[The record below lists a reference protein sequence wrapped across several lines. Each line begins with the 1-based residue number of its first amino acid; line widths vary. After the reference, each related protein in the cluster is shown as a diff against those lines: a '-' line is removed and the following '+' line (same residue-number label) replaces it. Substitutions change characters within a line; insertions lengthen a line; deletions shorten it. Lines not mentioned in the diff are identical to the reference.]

1 MLISLRL
8 PRTSIY
14 ASCAGAL
21 RRARVVR
28 IGDVTTRVAT
38 PNIPHLVPSGY
49 SSPFDVGAEASP
61 PALNMLRWMA
71 QKEALKQDVMLI
83 GPPGGQLRRLALWW
97 ATTGQREVE
106 YLALSSD
113 TTEAELKQRRE
124 VIDGTVHYVDSLPVR
139 AALAGRLLVL
149 DGVER
154 AERNVLPVRSLRPA
168 PACSLLIRWTS
179 PYSMPRLRRPSITCS
194 RTVR

>member
-97 ATTGQREVE
+97 ATTGQRERSSTSPFRAT
-106 YLALSSD
+106 LPRPSSSSAARLSTGPC
-113 TTEAELKQRRE
+113 TTSTHHQSARPSQADCSFSMASNVQRETCFRC
-124 VIDGTVHYVDSLPVR
+124 VPSAQHLPV
-139 AALAGRLLVL
+139 AFSY
-149 DGVER
+149 DG
-154 AERNVLPVRSLRPA
+154 L
-168 PACSLLIRWTS
+168 LLI
-179 PYSMPRLRRPSITCS
+179 PCLGYADPQ
-194 RTVR
+194 